1 MSAINPTAAR
11 SYAAGVQALFVP
23 APSASTERGTMDGVP
38 ANMAE
43 QAEQLAPMSGL
54 LTTDLAAGLSAPG
67 DDERID
73 ASTQLLAKALVD
85 LEVSAMLLQAAEDEQ
100 AGIAPTIGAV
110 ERSGGGL
117 GTRLE
122 QSLKILRGE
131 VDDVAVVERSGWTAR
146 DPVSARLQLADT
158 AADLLLLIRERA
170 ASSGLDTVGRLLGLG
185 AGPLTQA
192 AGVVGLDIAAAL
204 GQAEAV
210 SKLYSMAREF
220 AFNAYNA
227 LLALLGPGIAKAA
240 ARQMAEWIE
249 GLSGDKQLFG
259 KLLERLYD
267 TTTTTEAVRRYVE
280 RSTVELDAYAAADA
294 AVRALTARHARQMKL
309 AGWLGK
315 GLGGIAALPVAA
327 IPQALL
333 LLGAGHIVLGS
344 YIVLSGADFVDAP
357 GLDRL
362 NRTAGVRRIVESS
375 LAGNE

>member
-1 MSAINPTAAR
+1 MPSSAPAAA
-11 SYAAGVQALFVP
+11 SAAG
-23 APSASTERGTMDGVP
+23 
-38 ANMAE
+38 
-43 QAEQLAPMSGL
+43 
-54 LTTDLAAGLSAPG
+54 
-67 DDERID
+67 
-73 ASTQLLAKALVD
+73 
-85 LEVSAMLLQAAEDEQ
+85 
-100 AGIAPTIGAV
+100 
-110 ERSGGGL
+110 
-117 GTRLE
+117 LE
-122 QSLKILRGE
+122 QSLRILRGE
-131 VDDVAVVERSGWTAR
+131 DDDVAVVERSGWTAR
-146 DPVSARLQLADT
+146 EPVSARLQLADT
-158 AADLLLLIRERA
+158 AADSLLLIRERA

-249 GLSGDKQLFG
+249 GLSGDQQLFG

-267 TTTTTEAVRRYVE
+267 TAATSEAVRRYVVE
-280 RSTVELDAYAAADA
+280 RSTASLVAYAAADA

-315 GLGGIAALPVAA
+315 GLGGLAALPVAA
-327 IPQALL
+327 MPQALL

-375 LAGNE
+375 LAGHE